1 MLRFAPSPTGF
12 LHIGNARVAILNY
25 FYAKKNNI
33 DFFLR
38 IDDTDKERS
47 EEKYIKAICEDL
59 EWLGIRFDKIIKQ
72 SERISKYKDAFD
84 FLKKKNLIYPC
95 FETKEELSLKRKI
108 LLKQGKTP
116 IYDRGALKLKKADIS
131 SLINS
136 GKLPHWRLKLD
147 DESINWNDKVHGEI
161 KFDNLSVS
169 DPVVFRSDEMPLFTI
184 TSVVDDIEF
193 NVSNI
198 FRGDDHITNTA
209 AQIKLFK
216 YLDSNI
222 PSFGHFPLLR
232 TKTGSGLS
240 KRFNSFSLRELRKN
254 KFLPIIIINYLN
266 KIGSSA
272 SIENISKESDLIQ
285 EYNLKSFS
293 KNSVLFDEDDLKRL
307 NSKYLKS
314 LTLDELK
321 KNYEVSYDETFW
333 NIIRK
338 NSDNLDE
345 VDDWFKIL
353 RQNHDSK
360 LKIDPKLLEVIEINL
375 PATIDLNTWENWTK
389 KILENFKIKPR
400 DLYMSIRVLLTG
412 KKYGPSM
419 NELLTLFQRDEILKR
434 LKNNC
439 E

>member
-1 MLRFAPSPTGF
+1 MRLRRSF
-12 LHIGNARVAILNY
+12 LL
-25 FYAKKNNI
+25 
-33 DFFLR
+33 
-38 IDDTDKERS
+38 KE
-47 EEKYIKAICEDL
+47 
-59 EWLGIRFDKIIKQ
+59 
-72 SERISKYKDAFD
+72 
-84 FLKKKNLIYPC
+84 
-95 FETKEELSLKRKI
+95 KI

-116 IYDRGALKLKKADIS
+116 IYDRGALKLKKVEIS

-193 NVSNI
+193 NVTNI

-266 KIGSSA
+266 KIGSSS

-285 EYNLKSFS
+285 EYSLRSFS
-293 KNSVLFDEDDLKRL
+293 KNSVLFDEEDLKRL

-314 LTLDELK
+314 LSLDELK
-321 KNYEVSYDETFW
+321 KNYEVPYDEKFW
-333 NIIRK
+333 NIFRK

-353 RQNHDSK
+353 TQNHDIK
-360 LKIDPKLLEVIEINL
+360 LKIDPKLLDVIKIKL
-375 PATIDLNTWENWTK
+375 PATIDLKTWDNWTK
-389 KILENFKIKPR
+389 KIFENFKIKPR

-412 KKYGPSM
+412 KKKYGPSM
-419 NELLTLFQRDEILKR
+419 NELLTLFKRDEILKR
-434 LKNNC
+434 IKNNC

>member
-25 FYAKKNNI
+25 FYAKKNNFE
-33 DFFLR
+33 FFLR

-47 EEKYIKAICEDL
+47 DQKYIKAICEDL
-59 EWLGIRFDKIIKQ
+59 EWLGIRFGKIIKQ
-72 SERISKYKDAFD
+72 SERLSKYKEAFD

-116 IYDRGALKLKKADIS
+116 IYDRGALKLKKVEIS

-184 TSVVDDIEF
+184 TSVIDDIEF
-193 NVSNI
+193 NVTNI

-266 KIGSSA
+266 KIGSSS
-272 SIENISKESDLIQ
+272 SIENIKKESDLIQ

-293 KNSVLFDEDDLKRL
+293 KNSVLFDEEDLKRL

-314 LTLDELK
+314 LSLDELK
-321 KNYEVSYDETFW
+321 KNYEVSYDEKFW
-333 NIIRK
+333 NIFRK

-345 VDDWFKIL
+345 VDEWFKIL
-353 RQNHDSK
+353 SQNHDTK
-360 LKIDPKLLEVIEINL
+360 LKIDPKLLEVIEMKL
-375 PATIDLNTWENWTK
+375 PVKIDLNTWENWTK

-434 LKNNC
+434 IKNNC

>member
-1 MLRFAPSPTGF
+1 M
-12 LHIGNARVAILNY
+12 
-25 FYAKKNNI
+25 
-33 DFFLR
+33 
-38 IDDTDKERS
+38 
-47 EEKYIKAICEDL
+47 
-59 EWLGIRFDKIIKQ
+59 
-72 SERISKYKDAFD
+72 
-84 FLKKKNLIYPC
+84 
-95 FETKEELSLKRKI
+95 
-108 LLKQGKTP
+108 KQGKTP
-116 IYDRGALKLKKADIS
+116 IYDRGALKLKKVEIS

-193 NVSNI
+193 NVTNI

-266 KIGSSA
+266 KIGSSS

-285 EYNLKSFS
+285 EYSLRSFQ
-293 KNSVLFDEDDLKRL
+293 KNSVLFDEEDLKRL

-314 LTLDELK
+314 LSLDELK
-321 KNYEVSYDETFW
+321 K
-333 NIIRK
+333 
-338 NSDNLDE
+338 
-345 VDDWFKIL
+345 
-353 RQNHDSK
+353 K
-360 LKIDPKLLEVIEINL
+360 L
-375 PATIDLNTWENWTK
+375 
-389 KILENFKIKPR
+389 
-400 DLYMSIRVLLTG
+400 
-412 KKYGPSM
+412 
-419 NELLTLFQRDEILKR
+419 
-434 LKNNC
+434 
-439 E
+439 